1 MFKKLTEQ
9 EQLRQA
15 RAENAELLA
24 KNQTLEEAV
33 LELAELVAENKDV
46 KNG

>member
-9 EQLRQA
+9 EQLRQT

-33 LELAELVAENKDV
+33 LELAELVAETKEIQ
-46 KNG
+46 NG